1 MSPSEL
7 PTPTPRTSA
16 LEPRRSPA
24 AALPAVLLG
33 LALCGVAGLCVRELL
48 IYHQLIDSAPW
59 LANASVWIAQL
70 QWQDWMMG
78 AAPAALVVGL
88 ALIAAALKPRAR
100 THVPL
105 RAAAD
110 IWLRPTDVARMCSA
124 IALEEP
130 NVLTAVTTVT
140 GRRADVA
147 VTAAH
152 HLENAL
158 DEPPEP
164 AADQAFEELSASL
177 RERIHD
183 RVTALVGELER
194 PLDVRVTIQPGVA
207 HTPDQRRRV
216 I

>member
-1 MSPSEL
+1 MSLSEQS
-7 PTPTPRTSA
+7 PPAPRTSA
-16 LEPRRSPA
+16 PEPRRSPA
-24 AALPAVLLG
+24 AVVPAVLLG
-33 LALCGVAGLCVRELL
+33 LALCGVAVLCVRELL
-48 IYHQLIDSAPW
+48 IYHELVDSAPW

-78 AAPAALVVGL
+78 AAPAALVIGL

-105 RAAAD
+105 RADAD
-110 IWLRPTDVARMCSA
+110 IWLRPTDVARLCSA

-130 NVLTAVTTVT
+130 NVLTAITTVT
-140 GRRADVA
+140 GRRAEVA

-152 HLENAL
+152 HFENAL
-158 DEPPEP
+158 DEPLSP

-183 RVTALVGELER
+183 RVTALVEELQR
-194 PLDVRVTIQPGVA
+194 PLDVKVSVQPGVA